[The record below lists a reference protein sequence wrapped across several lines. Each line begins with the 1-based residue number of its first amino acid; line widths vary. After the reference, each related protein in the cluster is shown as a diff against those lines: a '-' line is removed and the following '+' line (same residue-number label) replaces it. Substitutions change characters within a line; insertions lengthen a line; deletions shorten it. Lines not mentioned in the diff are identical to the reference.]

1 MKKTK
6 VIGKDAFTNRLSEI
20 VEKIKV
26 NEKFRSDYAAM
37 NLHDRDIMRAAK
49 KEGAQE
55 KAMDAARAFYENGVS
70 IELIAKSLKMT
81 EEQVKEIVSAHAKEA
96 VTV

>member
-6 VIGKDAFTNRLSEI
+6 VIGKDDFTNRLSEI
-20 VEKIKV
+20 VEKIKE

-37 NLHDRDIMRAAK
+37 NLHDRDIMRMAK
-49 KEGAQE
+49 KEGREEGAQE
-55 KAMDAARAFYENGVS
+55 KAIDAARSFYENGVS

-81 EEQVKEIVSAHAKEA
+81 EEQVKEIVSEPLL
-96 VTV
+96 